1 MKTIAHCVSPY
12 LHVSE
17 QWLHSQIARLRR
29 YRPVVLTQETQNLE
43 GFPVATLYAASSY
56 PAVQKGVNRLVRKL
70 TGKYP
75 FYGGIL
81 KRERADL
88 IHAHFGYQ
96 GHFCRR
102 AQKVTGLPMLISF
115 YGEDGTKY
123 LRYPRWLRR
132 YRQLFEAGDAFLV
145 EGNAMRQRLVEIG
158 CPPEKLRLHHL
169 GVDVERIAFQP
180 RQPADKVRF
189 LICAGFKEKKGI
201 PYALLALSRVL
212 EKRPFPCEVVLI
224 GDGPERGLVLEGI
237 ERSGLQEQVKLRGLQ
252 PYSQVM
258 EEMQHCHILL
268 QTSITAANGDGEG
281 GAPVI
286 LLDAQASGMPVVASY
301 HADIPEYVL
310 DGQSGL
316 LAPER
321 DVEALAECIRTLVEN
336 PQRWATMGQAGRRH
350 VEQNYNVAVQ
360 CAGLET
366 IYDEFTK

>member
-17 QWLHSQIARLRR
+17 QWIHSQIALLRR

-43 GFPVATLYAASSY
+43 RFPLATLYDASSY
-56 PAVQKGVNRLVRKL
+56 PAARKWVNRLVRKL

-75 FYGGIL
+75 FYGDIL
-81 KRERADL
+81 KRERASL

-102 AQKVTGLPMLISF
+102 AQKATSLPMLVSF

-123 LRYPRWLRR
+123 PRYPRWLRR
-132 YRQLFEAGDAFLV
+132 YRRLFEAGDAFLV
-145 EGNAMRQRLVEIG
+145 EGSAMGQRLVEIG

-201 PYALLALSRVL
+201 PYALMALGRVL
-212 EKRPFPCEVVLI
+212 EQRSFPCEVVLI
-224 GDGPERGLVLEGI
+224 GDGPEREGVLEGI
-237 ERSGLQEQVKLRGLQ
+237 ERSGLREQVKLRGVQ
-252 PYSQVM
+252 PYSQVL

-268 QTSITAANGDGEG
+268 QASVTAADGDGEG

-286 LLDAQASGMPVVASY
+286 LLDAQAAGLPVVATY
-301 HADIPEYVL
+301 HADIPEYIL
-310 DGQSGL
+310 DRQSGL

-321 DVEALAECIRTLVEN
+321 DVEALAECIHTLVEN
-336 PQRWATMGQAGRRH
+336 PQRWPAMGRAGRRH
-350 VEQNYNVAVQ
+350 VEQNYNAAVQ
-360 CAGLET
+360 CARLET
-366 IYDEFTK
+366 LYDEFT